1 MDVKVGQRYKY
12 IGKLDPEYYTPG
24 LVYTILEVN
33 RLDDDDF
40 SHGHLKIT
48 TDTAPHEVWDL
59 NDWNNRHQAKF
70 ELIPRFVHKPKP
82 TWM

>member
-1 MDVKVGQRYKY
+1 MDVKVGQRYRY

-24 LVYTILEVN
+24 LVYTILEVSGPEVN
-33 RLDDDDF
+33 GEG
-40 SHGHLKIT
+40 SSHLKIT
-48 TDTAPHEVWDL
+48 TDAHPHEVWDL
-59 NDWNNRHQAKF
+59 SDWNDRHQAKF